1 MMNIE
6 THLGM
11 RIKYLRSQKK
21 MSIEEL
27 ALECSISAN
36 YLCELENG
44 KRNPSLNVLDKIAKG
59 LGISMSSLL
68 EGIESF

>member
-1 MMNIE
+1 MMNVE
-6 THLGM
+6 TQLGM

-27 ALECSISAN
+27 ALECNISAN

>member
-6 THLGM
+6 TQLGM

-27 ALECSISAN
+27 ALECNISAN

>member
-1 MMNIE
+1 MMNVE
-6 THLGM
+6 TQLGM
-11 RIKYLRSQKK
+11 RIKYLRNQKK

-27 ALECSISAN
+27 ALESSISAN

>member
-1 MMNIE
+1 MNIQIQ
-6 THLGM
+6 LGM
-11 RIKYLRSQKK
+11 RIKYLRNQKK
-21 MSIEEL
+21 MSIEGL
-27 ALECSISAN
+27 ALSCELSSN